1 MAAQQSF
8 TLNKLAIL
16 KKNVLKKELLK
27 KSNCSE
33 EMAAPK
39 KQLLCESSYFK
50 EVCSFYKKQSR
61 PEKVAT

>member
-1 MAAQQSF
+1 MAALQKFHSEQTSYF
-8 TLNKLAIL
+8 E
-16 KKNVLKKELLK
+16 KKIVLKKELLR

-50 EVCSFYKKQSR
+50 ELCSFYKK
-61 PEKVAT
+61 